1 MLIYKATNIINN
13 KSYIGLTTRTLQER
27 KLEHLRHIKTEN
39 TYFHRAINEYGK
51 DNFLW
56 EIIDDTPSSIKE
68 LKEKESYYI
77 QYFNT
82 LAPNGYNITTGGEL
96 IKIEN
101 RRDYNYGNNP
111 SAKRVI
117 NLTTLKVYD
126 TMKRA
131 AEENNISVESIRKSI
146 KNKTPSQNC
155 FWDYYDENKNYS
167 SITPTKLQSSNS
179 RKKVKNIQTGEIFNT
194 ITAAADA
201 YHIAR
206 KTIRDSCNGEKQ
218 GNWEYVF

>member
-27 KLEHLRHIKTEN
+27 KLEHWLHIKTDKA
-39 TYFHRAINEYGK
+39 YFDRYTNEQRK
-51 DNFLW
+51 DNPLW
-56 EIIDDTPSSIKE
+56 AIIDDTPSSIKE

-101 RRDYNYGNNP
+101 RRDYSYGNNP
-111 SAKRVI
+111 SAKQVI

-155 FWDYYDENKNYS
+155 FWDYYDKNKNYS
-167 SITPTKLQSSNS
+167 SITPTKL
-179 RKKVKNIQTGEIFNT
+179 
-194 ITAAADA
+194 
-201 YHIAR
+201 
-206 KTIRDSCNGEKQ
+206 
-218 GNWEYVF
+218 

>member
-101 RRDYNYGNNP
+101 RRDYSYGNNP
-111 SAKRVI
+111 
-117 NLTTLKVYD
+117 
-126 TMKRA
+126 
-131 AEENNISVESIRKSI
+131 
-146 KNKTPSQNC
+146 
-155 FWDYYDENKNYS
+155 
-167 SITPTKLQSSNS
+167 
-179 RKKVKNIQTGEIFNT
+179 
-194 ITAAADA
+194 
-201 YHIAR
+201 
-206 KTIRDSCNGEKQ
+206 
-218 GNWEYVF
+218 

>member
-82 LAPNGYNITTGGEL
+82 LTPNGYNITTGGEL
-96 IKIEN
+96 SKIEN
-101 RRDYNYGNNP
+101 RRDYSYGNNP
-111 SAKRVI
+111 SAKQVI

-131 AEENNISVESIRKSI
+131 AEENNTSVESIRKSI

-167 SITPTKLQSSNS
+167 SITPTKL
-179 RKKVKNIQTGEIFNT
+179 
-194 ITAAADA
+194 
-201 YHIAR
+201 
-206 KTIRDSCNGEKQ
+206 
-218 GNWEYVF
+218 

>member
-1 MLIYKATNIINN
+1 MLIYKATNIVNN

-39 TYFHRAINEYGK
+39 TYFHRAINKYGK

-56 EIIDDTPSSIKE
+56 EVIDDTSSSIKE

-77 QYFNT
+77 HHFNT

-96 IKIEN
+96 NKVEN

-111 SAKRVI
+111 SAKKVI

-131 AEENNISVESIRKSI
+131 AEESNTSVESIRKSI
-146 KNKTPSQNC
+146 KNKTPSKNY
-155 FWDYYDENKNYS
+155 FWDYYDENKIYS
-167 SITPTKLQSSNS
+167 SIIPTKLHNNNS
-179 RKKVKNIQTGEIFNT
+179 RKKVKNIETGEIFNT

-218 GNWEYVF
+218 GKWEYVF

>member
-1 MLIYKATNIINN
+1 
-13 KSYIGLTTRTLQER
+13 
-27 KLEHLRHIKTEN
+27 
-39 TYFHRAINEYGK
+39 
-51 DNFLW
+51 
-56 EIIDDTPSSIKE
+56 
-68 LKEKESYYI
+68 
-77 QYFNT
+77 
-82 LAPNGYNITTGGEL
+82 
-96 IKIEN
+96 
-101 RRDYNYGNNP
+101 
-111 SAKRVI
+111 
-117 NLTTLKVYD
+117 
-126 TMKRA
+126 MKRA

-194 ITAAADA
+194 ITAAADT